1 MAVDDLSEVQRYVE
15 FAARRAAEIAGIPS
29 DTPTLPIRKVGVIG
43 AGTMGGGI
51 AMNFLNAGIP
61 VVMVETR
68 SEALE
73 RGLATIRRN
82 YDNSARKGRF
92 APEEVEKRMS
102 LLRGGLDLQAL
113 VDCDLIVEAV
123 FEDMAVKKD
132 VFTRLDRIA
141 RPSAILA
148 TNTSYLDINEIAA
161 VTSRP
166 EYVVGLHFFSPANVM
181 RLLEVVRGAK
191 TGAAVV
197 ATAMRLA
204 KTIGKVA
211 VLVGVCYGFVGNRM
225 LAARQRQA
233 GKLILEGAMPWDVD
247 RVLTE
252 FGMPM
257 GPFAMGDLA
266 GLDLGWKRETSTG
279 ATVRERLCEQRRFGQ
294 KTGAGFYDYD
304 AERRGTPSPV
314 TEQIVLALSARDGI
328 VRRSV
333 SDQEILERCIYPM
346 INEGVKI
353 IEEHIAARASDID
366 VVWLNGYG
374 WPAAHGGPMYYADTI
389 GAKAILGRLR
399 SFQAIGGD
407 DFEPAALLEILAASG
422 AHFRDL

>member
-1 MAVDDLSEVQRYVE
+1 MEAGDLSEVQHYVE
-15 FAARRAAEIAGIPS
+15 FATRQAARIADIPG
-29 DTPTLPIRKVGVIG
+29 DTPTLPIRTVGVIG

-61 VVMVETR
+61 VVMVETK
-68 SEALE
+68 SESLD

-92 APEEVEKRMS
+92 PPEEVGKRMS
-102 LLRGGLDLQAL
+102 LLQGGLDLQAL
-113 VDCDLIVEAV
+113 ADCDLIVEAV

-141 RPSAILA
+141 RPGAILA
-148 TNTSYLDINEIAA
+148 TNTSYLDIDEIAA
-161 VTSRP
+161 VISRP
-166 EYVVGLHFFSPANVM
+166 EYVIGLHFFSPANVM

-191 TGAAVV
+191 TDAAVV
-197 ATAMRLA
+197 ATAMHLA

-211 VLVGVCYGFVGNRM
+211 VPVGVCYGFVGNRM
-225 LAARQRQA
+225 LAARQREA

-279 ATVRERLCEQRRFGQ
+279 TTVREILCEQGRFGQ

-304 AERRGTPSPV
+304 AERRATPSPV
-314 TEQIVLALSARDGI
+314 AEQIVLAVSARDGI
-328 VRRSV
+328 VRRAIA
-333 SDQEILERCIYPM
+333 DQEILERCIYPM
-346 INEGVKI
+346 INEGVRI
-353 IEEHIAARASDID
+353 IEEHVAARASDID

-374 WPAAHGGPMYYADTI
+374 WPAARGGPMYYADTI
-389 GAKAILGRLR
+389 GAKAILARLL
-399 SFQAIGGD
+399 SFQATGGD
-407 DFEPAALLEILAASG
+407 DFKPAALLEILAAAG

>member
-1 MAVDDLSEVQRYVE
+1 MAAGDPSAAQLYVD
-15 FAARRAAEIAGIPS
+15 FAVRQATRIADIPD
-29 DTPTLPIRKVGVIG
+29 DTLTLPIGKVGVIG

-51 AMNFLNAGIP
+51 AMNFLNAGMP
-61 VVMVETR
+61 VTMVEAQ
-68 SEALE
+68 SQALE

-82 YDNSARKGRF
+82 YERTASKGRIT
-92 APEEVEKRMS
+92 AQDVEQRMS
-102 LLRGGLDLQAL
+102 LLVGGLDFQAL
-113 VDCDLIVEAV
+113 ADCDLIVEAV

-132 VFTRLDRIA
+132 VFGRLDRIA
-141 RPSAILA
+141 KPTAILA
-148 TNTSYLDINEIAA
+148 TNTSYLDVNEIAA
-161 VTSRP
+161 VTRRP
-166 EYVVGLHFFSPANVM
+166 EYVIGLHFFSPANVM

-191 TGAAVV
+191 TDKAVV

-225 LAARQRQA
+225 LAARQREA

-247 RVLTE
+247 RVLAD

-279 ATVRERLCEQRRFGQ
+279 TTVRELLCEQGRRGQ

-304 AERRGTPSPV
+304 AERRPTPSPV
-314 TEQIVLALSARDGI
+314 TERIVLAVSARDGI
-328 VRRSV
+328 PRRAIP
-333 SDQEILERCIYPM
+333 DQEILERCLYPM
-346 INEGVKI
+346 INEGAKI
-353 IEEHIAARASDID
+353 LEEGIAARASDID

-374 WPAAHGGPMYYADTI
+374 WPAGRGGPMYYADTI
-389 GAKAILGRLR
+389 GAKAVLGRLR
-399 SFQAIGGD
+399 SFQAAHGD
-407 DFEPAALLEILAASG
+407 DFKPTPLLEIVAASG
-422 AHFRDL
+422 ARFHDL

>member
-1 MAVDDLSEVQRYVE
+1 MAAAEPSAVQLYVE
-15 FAARRAAEIAGIPS
+15 SAMRRATEIADIPD

-61 VVMVETR
+61 VVMVETK

-92 APEEVEKRMS
+92 TPEDVKKRMS
-102 LLRGGLDLQAL
+102 LLHGGLDLQAL
-113 VDCDLIVEAV
+113 ANCDLIVEAV

-141 RPSAILA
+141 RPGAILA
-148 TNTSYLDINEIAA
+148 TNTSYLDVNEIAA

-166 EYVVGLHFFSPANVM
+166 EYVIGLHFFSPANVM

-191 TGAAVV
+191 TDKAVV

-225 LAARQRQA
+225 LAARQREA
-233 GKLILEGAMPWDVD
+233 SKLILEGAMPWDVD
-247 RVLTE
+247 RVMTD

-266 GLDLGWKRETSTG
+266 GLDLGWERETSTG
-279 ATVRERLCEQRRFGQ
+279 ATVRELLCEQGRFGQ

-304 AERRGTPSPV
+304 AKRQATPSPI
-314 TEQIVLALSARDGI
+314 TEQIVLAVSARDGI
-328 VRRSV
+328 VRRSIT
-333 SDQEILERCIYPM
+333 DEEILERCLYPM
-346 INEGVKI
+346 INEGAKI
-353 IEEHIAARASDID
+353 LAEGIAARASDID

-374 WPAAHGGPMYYADTI
+374 WPAYRGGPIYYADTV
-389 GAKAILGRLR
+389 GTATVLERLR
-399 SFQAIGGD
+399 SFQATGGE
-407 DFEPAALLEILAASG
+407 DFKPAALLEKLAATG